1 MIITNRNFCSVELK
15 KKILKVVKCELVVFQ
30 VMGTQM
36 IEQCKLILEG
46 PQWALWMK
54 EVALL
59 VVASILGVLSLA
71 RICWYCTIPGKRG
84 VAFPLDQ

>member
-1 MIITNRNFCSVELK
+1 MV
-15 KKILKVVKCELVVFQ
+15 
-30 VMGTQM
+30 
-36 IEQCKLILEG
+36 EQCKLLLEG

-59 VVASILGVLSLA
+59 VVASMMGVLFLA
-71 RICWYCTIPGKRG
+71 RMCWYCTIPGKRG